1 MIMVTVVDRILDVVA
16 GGVDEHSTVIPSAR
30 LHSCVFMNAA
40 EGLKLSGADGDN
52 VLAQQGHSR
61 HVCRPDH
68 VPALGDLHTSHVPL
82 LLHVKE
88 SHCIRISEKKH
99 AGAGIEDLV
108 AVGRRDLLGHLVLQ
122 VLHHQA
128 V

>member
-1 MIMVTVVDRILDVVA
+1 MCNFNRQYFLII
-16 GGVDEHSTVIPSAR
+16 
-30 LHSCVFMNAA
+30 
-40 EGLKLSGADGDN
+40 
-52 VLAQQGHSR
+52 
-61 HVCRPDH
+61 
-68 VPALGDLHTSHVPL
+68 PALGDLHTSHVPL

-108 AVGRRDLLGHLVLQ
+108 TVGRRDLLGHLVLQ

-128 V
+128 VRLVQNCKAVASDPNCRETTASLSLGSIWAA